1 MNTKWLFESSLA
13 LKSTSTSAK
22 LIEERCA
29 ESLAFQTKGTSRDI
43 VTELDIIIEK
53 HIKEILGTSKY
64 QIIGE
69 ETSKNGDLN
78 IIPNEPTWFIDPI
91 DGTANFISSM
101 PFYAI
106 SVGLATDSEFLVGA
120 VVAPALKEIFFT
132 MGDKGSFMNGKILKV
147 CSADLRNSLIAVG
160 FSGSYSNEI
169 KRKQEYLFFG
179 ILNDNSRGCLRLGSA
194 SVNICYVAAGRLQ
207 SAYGISNKIW
217 DVAGAI
223 AIAIQA
229 GCKVYIDWIKETHQ
243 ISSVV
248 GAGGVT
254 DKIAEMLKEEKIANL
269 SPINL

>member
-1 MNTKWLFESSLA
+1 MSTKWLFESSLA
-13 LKSTSTSAK
+13 LKSASTSAG

-29 ESLAFQTKGTSRDI
+29 ECLTFQTKGTSRDI

-78 IIPNEPTWFIDPI
+78 IISNEPVWFIDPI
-91 DGTANFISSM
+91 DGTANFISSI
-101 PFYAI
+101 PFYAV
-106 SVGLATDSEFLVGA
+106 SVGLAAGSEFLVGA

-132 MGDKGSFMNGKILKV
+132 MGNGGSFMNGKILKV
-147 CSADLRNSLIAVG
+147 CSADLKDSLIAAG
-160 FSGSYSNEI
+160 FSGSYSNEVE
-169 KRKQEYLFFG
+169 RKQEYNFFG
-179 ILNDNSRGCLRLGSA
+179 TLNDNSRGCLRLGSA

-207 SAYGISNKIW
+207 SSYGIANKIW

-223 AIAIQA
+223 AVAMQA
-229 GCKVYIDWIKETHQ
+229 GCKVYIDRIKGTHQ
-243 ISSVV
+243 ISYAV

-254 DKIAEMLKEEKIANL
+254 DKIAEMLGEKKIANL
-269 SPINL
+269 SLIS